1 MISDLV
7 WIVLAHDYFLI
18 GEYNKLWERNIEPC
32 EILQKIKWQRMPVTF
47 SNHLETS
54 NVFNIKP
61 LTPCFVDANRDSLN
75 SMMSIFQSGETDAY
89 QKMLSC

>member
-1 MISDLV
+1 
-7 WIVLAHDYFLI
+7 
-18 GEYNKLWERNIEPC
+18 
-32 EILQKIKWQRMPVTF
+32 
-47 SNHLETS
+47 
-54 NVFNIKP
+54 VFNIKP